1 MACVSTGRR
10 VSCATNCRTRFLFS
24 SMEQMNAN
32 GGALSPAGAFVFYSR
47 PRCSLTCTQERMTF
61 WSLVILCFGAAIAFA
76 VQGYWLVL
84 PFAGLEIGLLAWAL
98 ESLASE
104 RIIMKS

>member
-1 MACVSTGRR
+1 
-10 VSCATNCRTRFLFS
+10 
-24 SMEQMNAN
+24 
-32 GGALSPAGAFVFYSR
+32 
-47 PRCSLTCTQERMTF
+47 MTF
-61 WSLVILCFGAAIAFA
+61 WSLVILCFGTAIAFA

-98 ESLASE
+98 ESLASV